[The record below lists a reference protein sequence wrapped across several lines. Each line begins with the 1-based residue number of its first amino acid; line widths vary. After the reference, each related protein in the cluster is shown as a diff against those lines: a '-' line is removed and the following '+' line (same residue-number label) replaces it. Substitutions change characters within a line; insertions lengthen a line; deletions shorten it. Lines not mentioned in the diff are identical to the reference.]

1 MTSYSINLIK
11 VIAIFL
17 LGMYR
22 IPIFEIWPEQIVF
35 EVTLV
40 QDMYLSS
47 FLARVSRLLKLCTVD
62 QLLMTAAMSTDDF

>member
-17 LGMYR
+17 LGMYQ

-47 FLARVSRLLKLCTVD
+47 FLARVST
-62 QLLMTAAMSTDDF
+62 